1 MPFERL
7 TTADRRRLGVAGHGG
22 DLRGVLMPSLPG
34 HSAKAVCAATAELVS
49 KLRLAGELPAEAR
62 AEFARDPLVLSKLVL
77 DSVLEVAT
85 PAGFV
90 SGASALIHLRR
101 APEYHG
107 VGPVSRVTLE
117 ALRYA
122 QALES
127 SGVPQLSARLYF
139 FNRVPAT
146 PRLARAF
153 GSVVD
158 SLGLNRAPLSRE
170 LETEWQN
177 LPAPPDNP
185 GWLFWRNR
193 HAAKKR
199 SPYKLY
205 VNVRPECLPETL
217 RIAVPVLS
225 RVKARGF
232 KVGKDLYGVLRPD
245 KFIVYLESD
254 AHLHETASLL
264 APALSG
270 MDVQITPFTANWDA
284 EGLLSWGMDPPSGER
299 LSTWQGTSWRR
310 WLTDRLASALLVAR
324 QNGPSEIA
332 PWEFAIDRIRMEGV
346 DTQTWA
352 PVHVSWQ
359 RGGE

>member
-1 MPFERL
+1 VPFENL
-7 TTADRRRLGVAGHGG
+7 TTADRRRLGVAVHGG
-22 DLRGVLMPSLPG
+22 DLRGVLLPSLPG
-34 HSAKAVCAATAELVS
+34 HSAKAVCTATAELVS
-49 KLRLAGELPAEAR
+49 KLRVTGALPAEAR
-62 AEFARDPLVLSKLVL
+62 AEFARDPSVLRKLVL

-101 APEYHG
+101 APEYDG
-107 VGPVSRVTLE
+107 SGPVSRVTLA

-146 PRLARAF
+146 PRLAGVF
-153 GSVVD
+153 GSVAD
-158 SLGLNRAPLSRE
+158 ALGLIGTPLSRE
-170 LETEWQN
+170 LEAEWRSV
-177 LPAPPDNP
+177 PAPPDNP
-185 GWLFWRNR
+185 GWLFWRSR
-193 HAAKKR
+193 HAANKR

-205 VNVRPECLPETL
+205 VNVRPECLAETL
-217 RIAVPVLS
+217 RIAVPLLS
-225 RVKARGF
+225 RVRARGF

-254 AHLHETASLL
+254 AHLREAASLL
-264 APALSG
+264 GPALSG
-270 MDVQITPFTANWDA
+270 MRVQITPFTANWDA

-299 LSTWQGTSWRR
+299 LSTWEGTSWRR
-310 WLTDRLASALLVAR
+310 WLTDRLASALLAAR
-324 QNGPSEIA
+324 QEGPSEIA

-352 PVHVSWQ
+352 PAHVSWLG
-359 RGGE
+359 RSE